1 MIYTTMRVPVYL
13 ALVFMCL
20 SCTKTVYVPVEKIR
34 TVKEVEH
41 DTIVAVKLVRDS
53 MVVLTR
59 DTIAR
64 AETNVAEAKAVVS
77 AGQLALNIWNKEGE
91 IPVEVK
97 TRTVFITDSIP
108 YPVEVPVEVKV
119 KYTPWYD
126 KVIRWA
132 AVVLFIMSAFGV
144 TIFDLRKR

>member
-1 MIYTTMRVPVYL
+1 MRVLIYF
-13 ALVFMCL
+13 ALVFACL
-20 SCTKTVYVPVEKIR
+20 SCTKLVYVPVETVR

-41 DTIVAVKLVRDS
+41 DTIVEVKLVRDS

-77 AGQLALNIWNKEGE
+77 AGQLALNIRNKDVNL
-91 IPVEVK
+91 PVPAK
-97 TRTVFITDSIP
+97 IKTVFITDSIP

-126 KVIRWA
+126 KVIRWT

>member
-1 MIYTTMRVPVYL
+1 MRVLIYF
-13 ALVFMCL
+13 ALVFACF
-20 SCTKTVYVPVEKIR
+20 SCTKMVYVPVETVR
-34 TVKEVEH
+34 TVKEVER
-41 DTIVAVKLVRDS
+41 DTVFAVKIVRDS
-53 MVVLTR
+53 MIVLTR

-77 AGQLALNIWNKEGE
+77 AGQLALNIRNKDVRL
-91 IPVEVK
+91 PVPVK
-97 TRTVFITDSIP
+97 IKTVFITDSIP

-132 AVVLFIMSAFGV
+132 AVALFVMSAFGV

>member
-1 MIYTTMRVPVYL
+1 MRVLIYF
-13 ALVFMCL
+13 ALVFACL
-20 SCTKTVYVPVEKIR
+20 SCTKLVYVPVETVR
-34 TVKEVEH
+34 TVKEVER
-41 DTIVAVKLVRDS
+41 DTVFAVKIVRDS

-77 AGQLALNIWNKEGE
+77 AGQLALNIRNKDVNMSVPAK
-91 IPVEVK
+91 IK
-97 TRTVFITDSIP
+97 TVFITDSIP
-108 YPVEVPVEVKV
+108 YPVEVPVEVRV

-126 KVIRWA
+126 KVIRWV
-132 AVVLFIMSAFGV
+132 AVALFVMSAFGV